1 MNIGILVYS
10 QTGHTLEVAEKLSEK
25 LTSRGDSVSIEKIEP
40 EGEVSPGMKSVSFT
54 SKPDPS
60 PYDAVVFASPVQ
72 AFSLAVPM
80 KYYLAQIPRLE
91 GKKIAL
97 LVTKQL
103 PGRWTGG
110 NRAIRQMARFCEEKG
125 GYVLRSEIVFWSSK
139 EREKDIEEA
148 VDTLTAAL

>member
-25 LTSRGDSVSIEKIEP
+25 LTSRGHSATIERIEP
-40 EGEVSPGMKSVSFT
+40 EGEVNPGMKSVSFT
-54 SKPDPS
+54 SKPDPA

-72 AFSLAVPM
+72 AFSLSVAM
-80 KYYLAQIPRLE
+80 KSYLAQIPRLE
-91 GKKIAL
+91 GKKVVL
-97 LVTKQL
+97 FVTKQL

-125 GYVLRSEIVFWSSK
+125 GDVLRSDIVFWSSK
-139 EREKDIEEA
+139 ERDKDIEE
-148 VDTLTAAL
+148 VVETLSAAL